1 MSGHN
6 QNSMQIADVQFYG
19 LRSEPQ
25 VLVEVLDDAE
35 LDAVSGGALY
45 QRSYDGHGY
54 INPRPLSDDS
64 TYNQNSMQ
72 IADVQLY

>member
-35 LDAVSGGALY
+35 LDAVSGG
-45 QRSYDGHGY
+45 
-54 INPRPLSDDS
+54 LSIGVLTMDMG
-64 TYNQNSMQ
+64 T
-72 IADVQLY
+72 